1 MATARGT
8 SGATRPPAV
17 CPIAP
22 PAYPPPQAPAPA
34 PAPAC
39 TNLQVLLRVVEAAMA
54 WIQEYMVSRYKCERV
69 AVPLA
74 TDKDAVAG
82 EPQCDIFVR

>member
-1 MATARGT
+1 M
-8 SGATRPPAV
+8 V
-17 CPIAP
+17 CPIAT
-22 PAYPPPQAPAPA
+22 PAYPPPQA